1 MPRRKMNCAT
11 FENLFCRKKADVPSL
26 VLGYFWQKSWTFH
39 AFLFTIKHNTM
50 NPSTTLQLSCALLS
64 DIGLKRKQ
72 NQDSGLAE
80 PEWGFFMVADG
91 MGGHQGGEI
100 ASQLCVEKVSEHIKN
115 SLESGDQD
123 ALILQ
128 QAIQIANQAIHE
140 RASREPQLEGM
151 GTTATILKIT
161 DHEATIIQV
170 GDSRA
175 YFWNSEGIWQISRDH
190 SLVQE
195 KLRAG
200 LITREQLK
208 SDEMKNVIT
217 RSVGYEPNVRGEVF
231 KVEIRAGDGLL
242 LCSDGL
248 SGPVDDDVMYEI
260 LMDSERH
267 SLPLSAAAER
277 LVHAANSNGGDDNV
291 TVLLVKATGV

>member
-1 MPRRKMNCAT
+1 MGA
-11 FENLFCRKKADVPSL
+11 
-26 VLGYFWQKSWTFH
+26 
-39 AFLFTIKHNTM
+39 NTM
-50 NPSTTLQLSCALLS
+50 NPTTTLQLSCALLT

-72 NQDSGLAE
+72 NQDCGLADLE
-80 PEWGFFMVADG
+80 TGLFIVADG

-100 ASQLCVEKVSEHIKN
+100 ASQLCVEKVTEHVRTSLDKN
-115 SLESGDQD
+115 EPDSI
-123 ALILQ
+123 ILQ
-128 QAIQIANQAIHE
+128 QSIQIANQAIHE
-140 RASREPQLEGM
+140 MASREAQLEGM

-161 DHEATIIQV
+161 DHEATILQV

-175 YFWNSEGIWQISRDH
+175 YLWNAEGIWQISKDH

-200 LITREQLK
+200 LITREQMK

-231 KVEIRAGDGLL
+231 KVEIRPGDGFL

-248 SGPVDDDVMYEI
+248 SGPVEDQIMHEI
-260 LMDSERH
+260 LMDVESRGR
-267 SLPLSAAAER
+267 PLSEATER

-291 TVLLVKATGV
+291 TVVLVKAQGV

>member
-1 MPRRKMNCAT
+1 
-11 FENLFCRKKADVPSL
+11 
-26 VLGYFWQKSWTFH
+26 
-39 AFLFTIKHNTM
+39 M
-50 NPSTTLQLSCALLS
+50 NPSTSLQLSCALLS

-72 NQDSGLAE
+72 NQDSGLID
-80 PEWGFFMVADG
+80 PDSGLFMVADG

-100 ASQLCVEKVSEHIKN
+100 ASQLCVEKVSEHVRN
-115 SLESGDQD
+115 SKDSGDTD
-123 ALILQ
+123 SMILQ
-128 QAIQIANQAIHE
+128 QAVQIANQAIHD

-161 DHEATIIQV
+161 DHMATIIQV

-175 YFWNSEGIWQISRDH
+175 YLWNAEGIWQLSRDH

-217 RSVGYEPNVRGEVF
+217 RSVGYEPNVRGDVF
-231 KVEIRAGDGLL
+231 KMEIRPGDGFLI
-242 LCSDGL
+242 CSDGL
-248 SGPVDDDVMYEI
+248 SGPVDDEMMYRI
-260 LMDSERH
+260 LMDGEMRAQ
-267 SLPLSAAAER
+267 SLEQTAER

-291 TVLLVKATGV
+291 TVLLVKASGV